1 MRLCLK
7 KLRTS
12 CSQAGL
18 RLRDVGGCHFAN
30 IEAVAGLFEL
40 LGEHFDVTTIKI
52 KDRLIAQQIHVGS
65 SGVEKNL
72 LLGDA
77 QRLARARDLA
87 FPACRV
93 RLAV

>member
-12 CSQAGL
+12 CSQPGL
-18 RLRDVGGCHFAN
+18 RLRDVGARHFAN
-30 IEAVAGLFEL
+30 IKAVAGLFEL
-40 LGEHFDVTTIKI
+40 LGEYFDVTTIKI

-77 QRLARARDLA
+77 QRLARPRPG
-87 FPACRV
+87 FSACRV